1 MKLVNQQLIKNN
13 NLKTLYRYIHQTP
26 GVSRAQLAE
35 LSGLSKT
42 TVSSLVDELIERKF
56 VQDTGILDDATSVGR
71 KPNSLHLLQGQ
82 HYVAV
87 ISWRSK
93 DICCKL
99 VDICG
104 TIIKES
110 DAPLHEPD
118 SYVTLSKELLE
129 NLLAPDFPREKL
141 LGVAI
146 VVPAM
151 IDPKRKEIFATT
163 LYLSPNG
170 NIDLIKNLKK
180 AFAGYPLAILNDTA
194 CAAYAEKVYTKIP
207 QEDFAYI
214 NFQYGIG
221 AALFIR
227 DELLGEATASYTQFG
242 HYSIDP
248 CGELCSCDNR
258 GCLEL
263 KIGEHSLKKRLH
275 NAGCRSSLIQSDKIT
290 YADLSSAAL
299 YGDLSAQTLLKDIA
313 RDFSQALSNLV
324 CIVHP
329 KLIIIGGRGRDLGP
343 LFLNEVLHNLKETG
357 FRQML
362 DSIQIRY
369 SFLDSTA
376 YFVGGMKYLF
386 DQHYDFTQ
394 DSSAFFYIG

>member
-1 MKLVNQQLIKNN
+1 M
-13 NLKTLYRYIHQTP
+13 
-26 GVSRAQLAE
+26 S
-35 LSGLSKT
+35 
-42 TVSSLVDELIERKF
+42 
-56 VQDTGILDDATSVGR
+56 
-71 KPNSLHLLQGQ
+71 
-82 HYVAV
+82 
-87 ISWRSK
+87 
-93 DICCKL
+93 
-99 VDICG
+99 
-104 TIIKES
+104 
-110 DAPLHEPD
+110 
-118 SYVTLSKELLE
+118 LSKELFN
-129 NLLAPDFPREKL
+129 NLLEPDFPREKL
-141 LGVAI
+141 LGIAV

-151 IDPKRKEIFATT
+151 IDPERKEIFATT
-163 LYLSPNG
+163 LYLSPNA
-170 NIDLIKNLKK
+170 NADLIKDLRS

-194 CAAYAEKVYTKIP
+194 CAAYAEKVYTKISQP
-207 QEDFAYI
+207 DFAYI

-227 DELLGEATASYTQFG
+227 DELLGAATAPYTQFG

-248 CGELCSCDNR
+248 RGELCSCGNR

-263 KIGEHSLKKRLH
+263 RIGEHTLKRKLQA
-275 NAGCRSSLIQSDKIT
+275 AGCRSLLMQNDMIT

-299 YGDLSAQTLLKDIA
+299 YGDLCAQALLKDIA
-313 RDFSQALSNLV
+313 QDFSQALSNLV